1 MPSRIEEES
10 LTLEAKRLALRIR
23 ENALGVTIAVN
34 GSYLGQVCSAAEILA
49 VLFGEVIDEE
59 QDDMFVLSPAHYS
72 LALYSTL
79 VETGDLSHEE
89 LMTFGADG
97 SRVEMI
103 GGHGAPGMEFTT
115 GSLAQGLSQAIGV
128 ALGRRIQGNPGRI
141 FVYISD
147 GELQEGQT
155 WEALMSL
162 AHFKLTNITVIL
174 DMNDSQVDGSPRDI
188 MNVEPAAPRIEAFGL
203 EAVLV
208 DGHDVAQLR
217 EALTSPRGT
226 APRVVVAT
234 TNISEG
240 LPSIAHRHNLHF
252 VRFRQGES
260 AKAIADLKAQKE
272 VLV

>member
-1 MPSRIEEES
+1 MPSQTKSVSSVTDAR
-10 LTLEAKRLALRIR
+10 RLALRIR

-49 VLFGEVIDEE
+49 VLFGEVIDKE
-59 QDDMFVLSPAHYS
+59 QGDMFVLSPAHYS

-79 VETGDLSHEE
+79 VETGDLSHDE

-128 ALGRRIQGNPGRI
+128 ALGRRIRGNPGRI
-141 FVYISD
+141 FVYMSD

-162 AHFKLTNITVIL
+162 AQFGLTNITVVL
-174 DMNDSQVDGSPRDI
+174 DMNDSQVDGSPKDI

-203 EAVLV
+203 EAVVV
-208 DGHDVAQLR
+208 DGHDIAQLR
-217 EALTSPRGT
+217 DAFTSPLGST
-226 APRVVVAT
+226 PRVVVAA

-240 LPSIAHRHNLHF
+240 FPSIAHRHNLHF
-252 VRFRQGES
+252 VRFREGE
-260 AKAIADLKAQKE
+260 AEKAIADLKAQKE